1 MEPEH
6 YHHHHQQQQ
15 QTTIDDEED
24 HHSITYKEESEDEI
38 ETNIESPPT
47 PKTPILAPDLH
58 SEDEKEKGNSPSQSP
73 PPQQPSPPS
82 SSSYSSTSSPQ
93 LQSPPPQNQP
103 ASFSPTTEQTHQL
116 QKSKSC
122 ISSFKETNENTSTTA
137 SSSPPSP
144 LDPRYI
150 FCEYCKSKHTK
161 KAWGEY
167 KRVTEEISRFAADKS
182 VYRLRLGMW
191 ICQKAYEILTDSINQ
206 QKQQQQQVYLSSST
220 ATRQGVPAQDDLQ
233 GSSSLVTGNFTLGSD
248 ALAASKRFAM
258 TQLGEPEKKMF
269 KSSLDRATELKRK
282 AESLL
287 LTQKQLNA
295 NIKGMLLELNQH
307 TNATLAQ
314 PATNTPIKATT
325 TGKQTQNME
334 MACADDGADDKGSY
348 VDMKKLGDILEK
360 IENAQSSLIK
370 TRSGGVFGKFSND
383 VFTELAGLKYNII
396 EFKNTLSEK

>member
-6 YHHHHQQQQ
+6 YQHYQQQ
-15 QTTIDDEED
+15 QTTTIDDDED
-24 HHSITYKEESEDEI
+24 HSITYKEELEDEI

-47 PKTPILAPDLH
+47 PKTPMLASGLH

-73 PPQQPSPPS
+73 LPQQPSPP

-93 LQSPPPQNQP
+93 QQPLPSQNQL
-103 ASFSPTTEQTHQL
+103 ASSSPTTEQTHQL

-122 ISSFKETNENTSTTA
+122 ISSFKETNENTTTI

-150 FCEYCKSKHTK
+150 FCEFCKSKHTK

-167 KRVTEEISRFAADKS
+167 KRVTEEISRFAADKA

-191 ICQKAYEILTDSINQ
+191 ICQKAYEILTDSLNQ
-206 QKQQQQQVYLSSST
+206 QKQQQQQACPSGST
-220 ATRQGVPAQDDLQ
+220 ATHQGIPAQDDLQ

-248 ALAASKRFAM
+248 ALTASKRFAM

-287 LTQKQLNA
+287 LTQKQLNTS
-295 NIKGMLLELNQH
+295 IKGMLLELNQR

-314 PATNTPIKATT
+314 SATNTPIKATT

-334 MACADDGADDKGSY
+334 VTCADDGADDKGSY